1 MSAHLSDQTM
11 VDVLEGGGSPA
22 QWAHVASCAACRSR
36 LDEARAGGEL
46 VSRAEIPE
54 PPGLYWEA
62 LRRSVSRRVAEEPVR
77 RSRWGWVLPLAAASA
92 AVVIIVLSFGGGPG
106 TPEPNVLLPAWS
118 ALPPV
123 AEDDDLAVVR
133 GLDEAEL
140 AAWDEGRGLDV
151 FVAGLSDAESEALV
165 AALRVE
171 PEGGQ

>member
-1 MSAHLSDQTM
+1 
-11 VDVLEGGGSPA
+11 
-22 QWAHVASCAACRSR
+22 
-36 LDEARAGGEL
+36 
-46 VSRAEIPE
+46 
-54 PPGLYWEA
+54 
-62 LRRSVSRRVAEEPVR
+62 
-77 RSRWGWVLPLAAASA
+77 VLPLAAASA